1 MRTSRVGLLPWML
14 SLGLCHCLLGEGE
27 ESAQGTAAW
36 SSPPDLAPHSFG
48 IIYHVSGVL
57 SLPYAEVREPFE
69 AWVDLAGGRSRIQY
83 YHGWRPGQVVTYQFS
98 HERPFGVGYKVTPET
113 TAAGENVR
121 RCFRV
126 NGTKAHPIR
135 VQSVL
140 PNLEGFQ
147 VVGHEHLGGQKC
159 SVLQNETHWG
169 LRRNVYTLWL
179 AGGPPGLRLPVR
191 YAVRGFSRLLGS
203 HYDKYQ
209 LDYSNFSQH
218 YSPEDVFSLP
228 DRVPCG
234 GVPSPEVKH
243 HMQVNPMWDFVAR
256 EEDRAHRLFEHF
268 RHRHGRRYGDAAELE
283 HRRRNFLHNLRFID
297 SHNRANRPFRLAPN
311 HLTDRTP
318 GELAALRGRLRSSRP
333 NHGQPFPHEQLANVA
348 LPESLDWR
356 LYGAVTPVKDQAVC
370 GSCWSFATTGTLEGA
385 LFLKTGELVPLSQQ
399 MLIDCSWD
407 VGNFGCDG
415 GLEWQAFD
423 WIQGH
428 GGLASADSYGPYEG
442 QNGVCHSNTSTAAI
456 RIVGYVNVPPA
467 NPTALKLALLRH
479 GPVAVNVDASPRS
492 FAFYANGIY
501 YEPQCGH
508 KLEQLNHAVLLVGYG
523 VLQGQAFWLLKNSWS
538 PLWGNS
544 GYMLL
549 AMKDNDCGVTTAAT
563 YPILE

>member
-1 MRTSRVGLLPWML
+1 MPCLQTQREPGLSRPLEDSLGRSWKVLAPRPNFPQL
-14 SLGLCHCLLGEGE
+14 SLLSLAG
-27 ESAQGTAAW
+27 W
-36 SSPPDLAPHSFG
+36 SSPPDLTPHSFG
-48 IIYHVSGVL
+48 SIYHVSGVL

-69 AWVDLAGGRSRIQY
+69 AWVDVAGGRSRIQY
-83 YHGWRPGQVVTYQFS
+83 YHGDTGDHRRGGERQALLPSQRDQGPPHPGP
-98 HERPFGVGYKVTPET
+98 ERPAQP
-113 TAAGENVR
+113 R
-121 RCFRV
+121 
-126 NGTKAHPIR
+126 
-135 VQSVL
+135 
-140 PNLEGFQ
+140 
-147 VVGHEHLGGQKC
+147 
-159 SVLQNETHWG
+159 
-169 LRRNVYTLWL
+169 
-179 AGGPPGLRLPVR
+179 RLP
-191 YAVRGFSRLLGS
+191 G
-203 HYDKYQ
+203 
-209 LDYSNFSQH
+209 
-218 YSPEDVFSLP
+218 
-228 DRVPCG
+228 VPCR

-256 EEDRAHRLFEHF
+256 EEDRAHGLFERF
-268 RHRHGRRYGDAAELE
+268 RHRHGRHYGDAAELE

-333 NHGQPFPHEQLANVA
+333 NHGRPFPHEQLADVA

-415 GLEWQAFD
+415 GLEWQAYD

-442 QNGVCHSNTSTAAI
+442 QNGVCHSNASTLAVRLA
-456 RIVGYVNVPPA
+456 GYVNVPPA

-492 FAFYANGIY
+492 FAFYANGVY

-508 KLEQLNHAVLLVGYG
+508 NLEQLNHAVLLVGYG
-523 VLQGQAFWLLKNSWS
+523 LLQGQAFWLLKNSWS

-549 AMKDNDCGVTTAAT
+549 AMKDNDCGVTAAAT